1 MNNVD
6 AYGNK
11 HKPRGVAG
19 SGQFDGKVNTP
30 PSGLED
36 TPSSLP
42 TGVDKVLQRRAQLIQ
57 DGGFVPA
64 TAGFSI
70 GHGTRTTDGI
80 EQWWDD
86 HFTRAE
92 QAPTG
97 SGSYLQMPDDYTPGK
112 TGGRALSKKRRT
124 HRMLYQ
130 GAGVAVRMPS
140 ATAIKRFS
148 KENRY
153 ATFDVPVQ
161 VEGRG
166 GQTYSG
172 YVRVTQNG
180 PDSWTTE
187 ALGVPP
193 RAAWKV
199 SESVNAVLE
208 SRRPSTALATVGDLL
223 ERRRERFKS
232 AGTQI
237 AAVENSTFIRG
248 AGYNRASG
256 EMVVTLGKR
265 TYGYKVPEELYQRL
279 TRSYSPG
286 HLYNSMVKGAPRVPV
301 AQCGT
306 CGRWFNEGVKH
317 TCVGHKERSRTVK
330 PYNRRVRAYVLDKV
344 A

>member
-1 MNNVD
+1 MSNID

-11 HKPRGVAG
+11 HKSRGIAG
-19 SGQFDGKVNTP
+19 AGQFDGKVNSP
-30 PSGLED
+30 PAGLED
-36 TPSSLP
+36 TSTVLP
-42 TGVDKVLQRRAQLIQ
+42 PGVDSVLQRRAQLIEE
-57 DGGFVPA
+57 GGFVPA
-64 TAGFSI
+64 TSGFSI
-70 GHGTRTTDGI
+70 GHSTRTTDGI

-92 QAPTG
+92 QAPKEGGT
-97 SGSYLQMPDDYTPGK
+97 YLQMPDDYTPAR
-112 TGGRALSKKRRT
+112 TGGRSLSRKRRT

-148 KENRY
+148 KENKY

-208 SRRPSTALATVGDLL
+208 SRRPSMALATVGDLL
-223 ERRRERFKS
+223 ERRRERFSK
-232 AGTQI
+232 AG
-237 AAVENSTFIRG
+237 APLGAVENSTFIRG

-265 TYGYKVPEELYQRL
+265 TYGYKVPEEAYQRL
-279 TRSYSPG
+279 ARSYSPG
-286 HLYNSMVKGAPRVPV
+286 HLYNSIVKGSPRVPV
-301 AQCGT
+301 AKCGT
-306 CGRWFNEGVKH
+306 CSRWFNEATKH
-317 TCVGHKERSRTVK
+317 TCMGHKARTRTVK
-330 PYNRRVRAYVLDKV
+330 PYNSRVRAYVLEK
-344 A
+344 AH